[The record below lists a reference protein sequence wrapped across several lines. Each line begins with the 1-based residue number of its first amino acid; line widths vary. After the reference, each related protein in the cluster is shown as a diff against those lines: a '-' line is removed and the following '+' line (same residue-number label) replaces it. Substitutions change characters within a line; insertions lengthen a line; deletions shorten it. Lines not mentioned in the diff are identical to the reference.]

1 MQCFKKYMYNYKVH
15 QVIINYGEREEED
28 NKSYVIQCYLLITMT
43 QRCKFTRDNGGFDV
57 KF

>member
-1 MQCFKKYMYNYKVH
+1 MYNYKVH
-15 QVIINYGEREEED
+15 QVIINYGEREEEED
-28 NKSYVIQCYLLITMT
+28 NKLYVIQSYLLITMT